1 MWFKIRSLYDYSLY
15 NHTTMKKKSLEDL
28 VLREMQTRN
37 YSHRSI
43 GTYIHQLNE
52 IEKYYKCSIDEVN
65 SDQVKNFL
73 QYSITERNLSVSYIN
88 QVISAV
94 KILQQDV
101 LGKSWESIRIK
112 RPRGIKR
119 LPVVLSKEEIKSII
133 ETTRNLK
140 HRAILAVIY
149 SAGLRIAEVISLL
162 PSDIDSDR
170 KQVRVQGKGNKY
182 RYTLLSENTL
192 NMLRM
197 YWRAYRPVRYLFEGQ
212 KKGQPISRETIQ
224 KVFKESC
231 KRAGVKKQ
239 ATIHSLRHSFAT
251 HLLENGVN
259 LKIIQGLLGHSSLR
273 TTSIYLHV
281 TRLDLASVK
290 SPFDEI
296 AC

>member
-1 MWFKIRSLYDYSLY
+1 
-15 NHTTMKKKSLEDL
+15 KKSLEDL

>member
-1 MWFKIRSLYDYSLY
+1 ML
-15 NHTTMKKKSLEDL
+15 HCLE
-28 VLREMQTRN
+28 N
-37 YSHRSI
+37 YFDTSVDEISI
-43 GTYIHQLNE
+43 
-52 IEKYYKCSIDEVN
+52 
-65 SDQVKNFL
+65 DQVKEFL
-73 QYSITERNLSVSYIN
+73 ESSIEKKKVSVSFIN

-94 KILQQDV
+94 RILQHDV

-112 RPRGIKR
+112 RPRMSNR
-119 LPVVLSKEEIKSII
+119 LPVVLSKEEVKSMI

-140 HRAILAVIY
+140 HRTILAVTY
-149 SAGLRIAEVISLL
+149 SAGLRISEVIGLK
-162 PSDIDSDR
+162 PPDIDSDR
-170 KQVRVQGKGNKY
+170 KQIRVLGKGNKY

-192 NMLRM
+192 TMLRT

-212 KKGQPISRETIQ
+212 KKGQLISRGTIQ

-239 ATIHSLRHSFAT
+239 ATFHSLRHSFAT

-259 LKIIQGLLGHSSLR
+259 LKIIQTLLGHSSLR

-281 TRLDLASVK
+281 TRFDPASVK

-296 AC
+296 AF

>member
-1 MWFKIRSLYDYSLY
+1 
-15 NHTTMKKKSLEDL
+15 
-28 VLREMQTRN
+28 MQTRN
-37 YSHRSI
+37 YSQRSI
-43 GTYIHQLNE
+43 DTYIHLLRE
-52 IEKYYKCSIDEVN
+52 LEEYYKCSIDEVTA
-65 SDQVKNFL
+65 DQVKDFL

-94 KILQQDV
+94 KILHRDV
-101 LGKSWESIRIK
+101 LGRNWESIRIK
-112 RPRGIKR
+112 RPRGIRR

-149 SAGLRIAEVISLL
+149 SAGLRISEVINLR

-170 KQVRVQGKGNKY
+170 KQVRVLGKGNKY
-182 RYTLLSENTL
+182 RYTLLSGNTL

-197 YWRAYRPVRYLFEGQ
+197 YWRTYRPVRYLFEGQ
-212 KKGQPISRETIQ
+212 KKGQPISRGTIQ

-231 KRAGVKKQ
+231 KRAGVKKH

-259 LKIIQGLLGHSSLR
+259 LKIIQNLLGHSSLR

-281 TRLDLASVK
+281 TRFDPSSVK

-296 AC
+296 VC